1 MSQEFTITIEKGVAI
16 PDGQTRGGIHAKHKE
31 KLTSM
36 RIGDSF
42 FLENITKDE
51 IANLIRYA
59 KRLGVHLLARDTDED
74 EDYLAPGVRAWRVEQ
89 EDLPGRKP
97 NKPTVSKSMFDDDD
111 TPDTAPRTKEDLRQ
125 SIIAQFDS
133 GLISNIERDKKLSDN
148 DLPPPDL
155 KHWHNKKEHLVMK
168 TDGSVAKLKGFVEI
182 GAERYGALLAC
193 GEAFDVRTEAKADKA
208 PQSETYAEDT
218 YWYHAESD
226 SVWVLDAGEPI
237 PADIGAHNQ
246 IDKELFDAVM
256 YAQNTPANTCLW
268 TNESRSIL
276 FGVDNDEIE
285 VQEYLILKSYDIVTQ
300 HEAGRILIKHYDNP
314 TYWRSPETGS
324 ILQKPPGYMNG
335 YHFTPGWEECEGYEY
350 DAECIRHA
358 PDYDTYWR
366 RANGTCTI
374 VPPEKYEKACSTA
387 GAVQIGER
395 AYQSWLLKQAAD
407 DEL

>member
-36 RIGDSF
+36 QIGDSF

-97 NKPTVSKSMFDDDD
+97 NNPTVSKGMFDDDD
-111 TPDTAPRTKEDLRQ
+111 ARTAK
-125 SIIAQFDS
+125 
-133 GLISNIERDKKLSDN
+133 

-155 KHWHNKKEHLVMK
+155 KHWHNKKEDLVMK
-168 TDGSVAKLKGFVEI
+168 TDGSVTKLKGFVEI
-182 GAERYGALLAC
+182 GAQRYGALLAC
-193 GEAFDVRTEAKADKA
+193 GEAFDVRTEAKTDKVDE
-208 PQSETYAEDT
+208 PNFYAEDT

-226 SVWVLDAGEPI
+226 SVWILPANEPI
-237 PADIGAHNQ
+237 PTNIGEHNQ
-246 IDKELFDAVM
+246 IEKDLFDAVT
-256 YAQNTPANTCLW
+256 YVENAPADMCLW
-268 TNESRSIL
+268 TNENRSIL

-285 VQEYLILKSYDIVTQ
+285 VQEYLILKSYDIVTH
-300 HEAGRILIKHYDNP
+300 HEAGRILIKHYDMP
-314 TYWRSPETGS
+314 TYWRSPETGY
-324 ILQKPPGYMNG
+324 ILQKLPGYRNG
-335 YHFTPGWEECEGYEY
+335 HHFTPGWEECSGYEY
-350 DAECIRHA
+350 GAESIRHA
-358 PDYDTYWR
+358 PDYNTYWR
-366 RANGTCTI
+366 RANGTCTV
-374 VPPEKYEKACSTA
+374 VPPEKYEKARNTA